1 MPEAPLAGTTKIIKQ
16 KTCARLR
23 IVQCEDMTLITQ
35 FRVVFNGGST
45 CWYASQSEAL
55 DSRWMK
61 EDGARIDTREY
72 VQESLSEHL
81 AMKRQGAKVV
91 RCSRHEIAAMAR
103 DAMKRGVAFAAQP
116 IGGCNYKVMEIA

>member
-1 MPEAPLAGTTKIIKQ
+1 MKS
-16 KTCARLR
+16 
-23 IVQCEDMTLITQ
+23 ITQ

-45 CWYASQSEAL
+45 RWYASQSEAL

-61 EDGARIDTREY
+61 EEGALLDSRRY
-72 VQESLSEHL
+72 VQETLAEHQ

-91 RCSRHEIAAMAR
+91 RCSHHEIAAMAR

-116 IGGCNYKVMEIA
+116 LGGCNYNVMEIA